1 MFVIQWQ
8 FGRKRVLSPGSKNE
22 STFISNL
29 RSSHCY
35 DFAAFPGPLSL
46 ADCPICAGAVQNR
59 TVIWDMKI
67 QGGTDGIQSGLSA
80 TRKLSMSGL
89 RGSWHR

>member
-8 FGRKRVLSPGSKNE
+8 FGRKRVLSPDSKNE
-22 STFISNL
+22 SIFISNL

-35 DFAAFPGPLSL
+35 DFAVFPGPLSL
-46 ADCPICAGAVQNR
+46 ANCPICGDAVQNR

-67 QGGTDGIQSGLSA
+67 QGLTDGIQSGFSA
-80 TRKLSMSGL
+80 TLQKLNL
-89 RGSWHR
+89 QTEEVE